1 LFAVS
6 EDLILNRAIQYK
18 EGKQPMFKNFRD
30 KIAISGVTVLCIG
43 IALLIITFVSAYG
56 FLTESIVPLS
66 TQDLVQTFGG
76 ALGPLIAAAIHIMYL
91 GVMGWIGSLV
101 TIRGVTLM
109 TNAPKTETTTPTAQ
123 APQVPE
129 QKAQPQPQKAKAKPE
144 AKPAEPEMIVIPLE
158 EMEQQQPTQREPKQ
172 SK

>member
-1 LFAVS
+1 
-6 EDLILNRAIQYK
+6 
-18 EGKQPMFKNFRD
+18 MFKNFKD
-30 KIAISGVTVLCIG
+30 KIAISGITVLCIG

-66 TQDLVQTFGG
+66 TQDLVQAFGG
-76 ALGPLIAAAIHIMYL
+76 ALGPLIAAAIHIMFL

-109 TNAPKTETTTPTAQ
+109 TNVPKAETTTPTAQ
-123 APQVPE
+123 TSQVPK

-158 EMEQQQPTQREPKQ
+158 EMEQQQPTQRKPKQ

>member
-1 LFAVS
+1 
-6 EDLILNRAIQYK
+6 
-18 EGKQPMFKNFRD
+18 MFENFRD

-66 TQDLVQTFGG
+66 TQDLVQAFGG
-76 ALGPLIAAAIHIMYL
+76 ALGPLIAAAIHIMFL

-109 TNAPKTETTTPTAQ
+109 TNVSKAETTTPKAQ
-123 APQVPE
+123 TSQVPE
-129 QKAQPQPQKAKAKPE
+129 QKVQPQPQKAKAKPE
-144 AKPAEPEMIVIPLE
+144 AKPVEPEMIVIPLE
-158 EMEQQQPTQREPKQ
+158 EMEQQQPTQRKPKQ